1 MGTGV
6 RGVQAV
12 KTVYLLR
19 KPLRELTVASQVVS
33 TGTGGINIR
42 VCRVPAPGEVVQ
54 THARS
59 REASKKENRPIYGVF
74 NSVVTAQSEDQKL
87 GRWPSNLLLSAALP
101 STDAQR
107 FWMKVKLL

>member
-1 MGTGV
+1 M
-6 RGVQAV
+6 RRVQAL

-59 REASKKENRPIYGVF
+59 REASKKENRPTYGVF

-87 GRWPSNLLLSAALP
+87 GRWPSNLLLTDDLP
-101 STDAQR
+101 IQEVNR
-107 FWMKVKLL
+107 FWMKVKIT